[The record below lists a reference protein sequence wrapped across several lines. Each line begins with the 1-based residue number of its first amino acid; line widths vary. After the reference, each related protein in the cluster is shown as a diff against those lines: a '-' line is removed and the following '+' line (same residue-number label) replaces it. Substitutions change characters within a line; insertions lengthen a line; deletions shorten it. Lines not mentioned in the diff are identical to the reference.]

1 MTDTT
6 TPQGTDE
13 TPVDPVDRVLA
24 RAEAHSGVRVFGAA
38 QALQDEATTSR
49 SDTDGEQWDREE
61 RAALRRVA
69 GLSTE
74 LEDVTEVEYRQ
85 LRLENVVLV
94 GVHPQGEQEDA
105 ENSLRELS
113 ALAETA
119 GAVVLDGVL
128 QRRPH
133 PDPATYVGRG
143 KAQELRD
150 IVASVG
156 ADTVIADAELAPSQ
170 RRALEDV
177 VKVKVIDRTTVILDI
192 FSQHA
197 KSREGKAQVELA
209 QLEYLLPRLR
219 GWGDSMSR
227 QAGGQVGAGGAGM
240 GSRGPG
246 ETKIELDRRRIR
258 TKMALLRR
266 QIRDYAPARDA
277 KRAERKRN
285 TIPSVAIA
293 GYTNAGKSS
302 LLNRLTSAGVLVENA
317 LFATLDATV
326 RRSETSDGRVYT
338 LTDTVGFVRN
348 LPHQLVEAFRS
359 TLEEVG
365 DADVIL
371 HVVDASHPDPAA
383 QLKTVRDV
391 IGDVGARDTREIVVF
406 NKADL
411 IDDDARLLLRGLEPE
426 ALFVSSRTGLG
437 FEELR
442 AAIEAALPLPAV
454 EVRAIVPYGRGRP
467 HLGRARQRAHRLASP
482 TRSRAPPCTRS
493 CRSGSRPSSH
503 RSWCRPRTEPA
514 PGERDRRRS
523 VELDRR
529 HVRRLEPEHLA
540 EEREFLLERV
550 DDGLAAPEAVTLA
563 LVQHVGVGHA
573 ARCEG
578 IADGLGLGGRHHLVL
593 GSLQQQER
601 HAEPVGPAERRPLDV
616 HALILRE
623 AVRSARPG
631 SAPRSR
637 ASRPP
642 APGHP
647 RRRSARCRR
656 CTRPCPRGRRAP
668 SIRRRSL
675 LRWRGARHPLAPPR
689 RVRSTPAATSSTS
702 TIPHRPRRRS
712 RYARP

>member
-6 TPQGTDE
+6 DTDMRDADD

-24 RAEAHSGVRVFGAA
+24 RAEARSGVHVFGAA
-38 QALQDEATTSR
+38 QALQDAATVAYG
-49 SDTDGEQWDREE
+49 DTDGDQWDREE
-61 RAALRRVA
+61 RAALRRVP

-94 GVHPQGEQEDA
+94 GVYPQGSHEDA
-105 ENSLRELS
+105 ENSLRELA

-133 PDPATYVGRG
+133 PDPATYIGRG
-143 KAQELRD
+143 KAAELRD
-150 IVASVG
+150 LVAAVG
-156 ADTVIADAELAPSQ
+156 ADTVIADTELAPSQ

-219 GWGDSMSR
+219 GWGESMSR

-258 TKMALLRR
+258 TKMAQLRK
-266 QIRDYAPARDA
+266 QLRDFAPAREA
-277 KRAERKRN
+277 KRSERKRN

-326 RRSETSDGRVYT
+326 RRAEAADGRVYT

-365 DADVIL
+365 DADVL
-371 HVVDASHPDPAA
+371 VHVVDGSHPDPAA
-383 QLKTVRDV
+383 QLATVRDV
-391 IGDVGARDTREIVVF
+391 MGDVGARSTREIVVF

-411 IDDDARLLLRGLEPE
+411 VDDDTRLVLRGLEPG
-426 ALFVSSRTGLG
+426 ALFVSSRTGEG
-437 FEELR
+437 IEQLR

-454 EVRAIVPYGRGRP
+454 EVRALVPYDRGDLINAM
-467 HLGRARQRAHRLASP
+467 HESAHIVSTSHEEGGTAVHAHVSERLA
-482 TRSRAPPCTRS
+482 
-493 CRSGSRPSSH
+493 
-503 RSWCRPRTEPA
+503 
-514 PGERDRRRS
+514 
-523 VELDRR
+523 
-529 HVRRLEPEHLA
+529 A
-540 EEREFLLERV
+540 E
-550 DDGLAAPEAVTLA
+550 
-563 LVQHVGVGHA
+563 
-573 ARCEG
+573 
-578 IADGLGLGGRHHLVL
+578 
-593 GSLQQQER
+593 
-601 HAEPVGPAERRPLDV
+601 
-616 HALILRE
+616 
-623 AVRSARPG
+623 
-631 SAPRSR
+631 
-637 ASRPP
+637 
-642 APGHP
+642 
-647 RRRSARCRR
+647 
-656 CTRPCPRGRRAP
+656 
-668 SIRRRSL
+668 
-675 LRWRGARHPLAPPR
+675 LAP
-689 RVRSTPAATSSTS
+689 
-702 TIPHRPRRRS
+702 
-712 RYARP
+712 YAV